1 MLAAARRF
9 LLDQGVAPDGLVRVD
24 VPERGGG
31 EEGAGALRSELEPL
45 IPLLQSGSLFGARQG
60 LQLVDAH
67 LLTASEAEVLAGLIE
82 AADPE
87 AVSLAVVAT
96 GAVPKSLAAV
106 LERLG
111 DKQVVRKLWE
121 RQAGSWLAEEAHRR
135 NLELDASAV
144 EALVHRFGSDT
155 ASLSQVLD
163 QLAQVPGKI
172 TAALILDRFRNRPD
186 EPIFLYIDAVTSGE
200 VGEAL
205 RRLGDQLVHNHPLQ
219 LLGALEAE
227 LRRKALAAAA
237 PDRETLIEWAGA
249 RPSDKWV
256 DRAWRDRGVVP
267 DSSLRRGLEALTRA
281 DRVLKTAPEELH
293 RVTMERLTVA
303 LCRFLSPRGARRG
316 SRRR

>member
-1 MLAAARRF
+1 
-9 LLDQGVAPDGLVRVD
+9 V
-24 VPERGGG
+24 
-31 EEGAGALRSELEPL
+31 LRSELEPL

-60 LQLVDAH
+60 LQLVDAQ

-82 AADPE
+82 TADPQ
-87 AVSLAVVAT
+87 AVAMAVVAT

-111 DKQVVRKLWE
+111 EKQVVRKLWE

-135 NLELDASAV
+135 NLDLDASAV

-186 EPIFLYIDAVTSGE
+186 EPIFLYIDAVTSGD

-237 PDRETLIEWAGA
+237 PDRETLVEWAAA

-256 DRAWRDRGVVP
+256 DRAWRDRGAVP

-303 LCRFLSPRGARRG
+303 VCRYLSPRGARRG